1 MRRCD
6 LRPIHNHI
14 GLTATSEHVV
24 AALEYALWKRRL
36 LKRSQKPV
44 IRTDNG
50 HQFTSNA
57 FAAACARYGMEE
69 RRIPCSAPNMNAL
82 IEAFHRILEDECL
95 AVCEFDAFEE
105 AY

>member
-1 MRRCD
+1 
-6 LRPIHNHI
+6 
-14 GLTATSEHVV
+14 
-24 AALEYALWKRRL
+24 
-36 LKRSQKPV
+36 
-44 IRTDNG
+44 
-50 HQFTSNA
+50 
-57 FAAACARYGMEE
+57 MEE